1 MATKGRANGGAAAD
15 PAPEYDKLES
25 TPLVGEPRDVLAG
38 AREPDSPTID
48 LALSGTVFF
57 DIVLTGLAAPPA
69 GGTEVDAEGMGSC
82 PGGVANL
89 AVAASRL
96 GLRTAVA
103 AAFGED
109 VYGDFSWDTLA
120 GQEMVDLSASRRFP
134 EWHSPFTVSLAYR
147 GDRSMVT
154 HEHPSPVPLREM
166 ACDLPQARAAFVSLS
181 ADGDVPE
188 WALRQA
194 GNGAKL
200 FADVGWD
207 VREEWSSSV
216 LEQLRHC
223 HAFVPNAI
231 EAMSYTRT
239 GSPASALSALSEHV
253 PVAVVTD
260 GPRGALAV
268 DQTTGESAEVEGL
281 VLEAIDTTGAGDV
294 FGAAFIVGTL
304 ACWPLEQRLRF
315 ANLCAALSVQHTGGS
330 LSAPGWADIAAWW
343 GRLHVPH
350 CEAERRLAEDYRF
363 LSELVPMPWL
373 PTAQRRASATIGLR
387 H

>member
-1 MATKGRANGGAAAD
+1 MATQRRGNAGGGPKEQKAAD
-15 PAPEYDKLES
+15 LES

-38 AREPDSPTID
+38 EREPDSPAID

-57 DIVLTGLAAPPA
+57 DIVLTGLASAPA
-69 GGTEVDAEGMGSC
+69 SGTEVGAEGMGSC

-109 VYGDFSWDTLA
+109 VYGDFSWDTLGA
-120 GQEMVDLSASRRFP
+120 QEMVDLSASRRIP
-134 EWHSPFTVSLAYR
+134 DWHSPFTVSLAYR

-154 HEHPSPVPLREM
+154 HEHPSPVPLEEM
-166 ACDLPQARAAFVSLS
+166 AQSLPQARAAFVSLRPD
-181 ADGDVPE
+181 ADVPQ
-188 WALRQA
+188 WAREQSA
-194 GNGAKL
+194 NGARI

-207 VREEWSSSV
+207 DSQQWSGSV
-216 LEQLRHC
+216 LEQLKHC

-268 DQTTGESAEVEGL
+268 DQVSGETAAVEGL
-281 VLEAIDTTGAGDV
+281 VLDAVDTTGAGDV

-304 ACWPLEQRLRF
+304 AGWPLEQRLRF
-315 ANLCAALSVQHTGGS
+315 ANLSAALSVQHTGGS

-343 GRLHVPH
+343 GHVH
-350 CEAERRLAEDYRF
+350 AGHGEADRRLAADYGF
-363 LSELVPMPWL
+363 LTNLVPLPWL
-373 PTAQRRASATIGLR
+373 PTDQRRASATIGLR
-387 H
+387 T